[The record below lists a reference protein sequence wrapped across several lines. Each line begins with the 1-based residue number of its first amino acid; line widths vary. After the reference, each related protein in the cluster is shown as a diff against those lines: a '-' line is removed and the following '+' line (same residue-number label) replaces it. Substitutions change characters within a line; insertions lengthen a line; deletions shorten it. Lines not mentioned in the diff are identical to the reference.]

1 MMMMMMMMTMKNK
14 NFGGRSSYRKIV
26 AVVGGSFP
34 TCWFPKFHS
43 W

>member
-14 NFGGRSSYRKIV
+14 NLGGRSYRKIV